1 MNSTASAFSSPEGVS
16 LEKQV
21 EIDETIP
28 ASYEQIWSEE
38 QREKCIRWIRSNS
51 LRRVCLQFPDDY
63 LCHSEAIATSLR
75 DELTN
80 DKELDNEVKIFILA
94 DTSYGSC
101 CVDEIAAAH
110 VDADGILHFGYA
122 CRSNSSSSLPV
133 FYCFPQLSIDCLKFS
148 EHLLNFKQDFEG
160 ETVIIYLDIGYH
172 HVLEAESAVV
182 LEEKEESLLKM
193 TKFDNDETKKTFLSD
208 LKRLQCKGLY
218 VIEYGG
224 TNYGTLSH
232 NGQIIRK
239 CGDFHKEIDEL
250 DESCVCVF
258 VGRDNIRF
266 FNLSLSTKAAKWF
279 IYESFLN
286 NFQEKNPLKANYIRR
301 RYYYIEKCKD
311 AQTLGLIVATLNA
324 NGCLDMVK
332 RIQGMAKSRGIKT
345 QIISVGRIN
354 PAKLANFLEIDCFV
368 LIGCPFNNNFDS
380 KEFYRPIVSVFE
392 AEMALNPSWHSHYPE
407 VYVTDFKELLPEGR
421 SFVEFEVTDLNK
433 TNDVSLID
441 GHLRVCGHVSN
452 VNNEPDISALKEQN
466 YDVTKAPRMEI
477 MSSNIGLRFE
487 DRTWLGLEPA
497 LGRTE
502 PAVIEK
508 GLNGIPI
515 RYTHE

>member
-1 MNSTASAFSSPEGVS
+1 MNSTASAFSSPESVS

-21 EIDETIP
+21 EVDETIP
-28 ASYEQIWSEE
+28 ATYEQIWSET
-38 QREKCIRWIRSNS
+38 QREKCLKWIRSNS

-63 LCHSEAIATSLR
+63 LCHSEAIATSLK
-75 DELTN
+75 DELAN

-110 VDADGILHFGYA
+110 VDADGIVHFGYA
-122 CRSNSSSSLPV
+122 CRSNSASILPI
-133 FYCFPQLSIDCLKFS
+133 FYCFPQLSIDYTKFS
-148 EHLLNFKQDFEG
+148 EYLLDFKQNFEG
-160 ETVIIYLDIGYH
+160 ETVVIYLDIGYH
-172 HVLEAESAVV
+172 HVLETEPPLV

-193 TKFDNDETKKTFLSD
+193 TKLEHDETKRTFLSN
-208 LKRLQCKGLY
+208 LKRLECKGLHI
-218 VIEYGG
+218 IEYGG

-232 NGQIIRK
+232 NGHIIRK
-239 CGDFHKEIDEL
+239 CEDFHTEIDEL
-250 DESCVCVF
+250 DESRVCVF

-279 IYESFLN
+279 IYEPFLN
-286 NFQEKNPLKANYIRR
+286 NFQEKNPLTANYIRR

-311 AQTLGLIVATLNA
+311 AQTLGLIVATLST
-324 NGCLDMVK
+324 NGYLDVVK
-332 RIQGMAKSRGIKT
+332 RIQTMAKSRGIKT

-392 AEMALNPSWHSHYPE
+392 AEMALNPSWHARYPE
-407 VYVTDFKELLPEGR
+407 IYVTDFKELLPEGR
-421 SFVEFEVTDLNK
+421 SFLEYDVADLNR
-433 TNDVSLID
+433 TSDVSLID
-441 GHLRVCGHVSN
+441 GHLRVRGHVN
-452 VNNEPDISALKEQN
+452 NANNETDISALDEQN
-466 YDVTKAPRMEI
+466 YELTKAPGMEI

-487 DRTWLGLEPA
+487 DRTWLGLDPA

-502 PAVIEK
+502 PAVIQK
-508 GLNGIPI
+508 GLSGIPI